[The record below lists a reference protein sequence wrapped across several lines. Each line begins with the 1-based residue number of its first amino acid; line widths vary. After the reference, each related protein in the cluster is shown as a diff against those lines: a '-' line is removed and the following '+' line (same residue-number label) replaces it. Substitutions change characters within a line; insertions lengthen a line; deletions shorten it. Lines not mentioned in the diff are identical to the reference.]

1 MRHAA
6 GGQPMVALISEG
18 EPPPTPVATRP
29 VAAIGGRGP
38 GLAAE
43 TDDDDAI
50 EREMMA
56 AVAAEAAPAEAA
68 AHLAALRQQHEL
80 QQMLG
85 QRPPHPVGG
94 HRRSAAPP
102 TTVRSDR
109 PSDGGWVAGR
119 ASGLRRGEAETEVV
133 ALGGTFTL
141 PTPPRPVQRPR
152 WQAPSPLQVEEG
164 GGGLERVLEFELS
177 AEEREAKQRAAAPAL
192 ARAAAIFQGQE
203 QEQEQHMH
211 AAMAGAAGAAGMGS
225 GGGGTAAG
233 RAGLRD
239 GPWDAKDVGVEGEG
253 GSDGAG
259 TWRQQPLLQP
269 VAEWDP
275 RAHTPDFLAAAVA
288 EDDCVGR
295 PRRPLPPCR
304 TSSILRTGSAPLR
317 SSSSSSARSIECGIN
332 SGGGGDGRRRRRRLS
347 WRDHQRAR
355 TQSPSSVMPSIGS
368 QWVQTP
374 RHGDPMCV
382 TARHGLQAELPRAGP
397 AHVPLSSS
405 RAGKRAAAAVAA
417 DAGSQRQAV
426 PPQAAADRVG
436 GGVGSGGDMGVEA
449 AEAGAFVAATKQNS
463 WCRADVT
470 ETFAT

>member
-1 MRHAA
+1 
-6 GGQPMVALISEG
+6 MVALISEG
-18 EPPPTPVATRP
+18 EPPPTPVGTRAE
-29 VAAIGGRGP
+29 AAIGGHRA

-43 TDDDDAI
+43 VDDDDAI

-68 AHLAALRQQHEL
+68 AHLAALHQQHEL

-85 QRPPHPVGG
+85 QRPPGVMPHPVWG

-102 TTVRSDR
+102 TTVRSGR
-109 PSDGGWVAGR
+109 PSNGGWVAGR
-119 ASGLRRGEAETEVV
+119 ASGLRRGEAETEVA

-192 ARAAAIFQGQE
+192 ARAAAIFQE
-203 QEQEQHMH
+203 QDMH

-225 GGGGTAAG
+225 GGGTTTAAG
-233 RAGLRD
+233 RGGLRD
-239 GPWDAKDVGVEGEG
+239 GPWDAKDVEVGGEG

-259 TWRQQPLLQP
+259 TWRQQPLLLP
-269 VAEWDP
+269 VAERDP

-295 PRRPLPPCR
+295 PRRQLPPCR

-317 SSSSSSARSIECGIN
+317 SPSSLSARSIECGIN
-332 SGGGGDGRRRRRRLS
+332 SGGGGDGRRRRRLS

-355 TQSPSSVMPSIGS
+355 TQSSSSSSAAAAAATARPSIGS
-368 QWVQTP
+368 QWLQNP

-382 TARHGLQAELPRAGP
+382 TARHGLQVELAWAGS
-397 AHVPLSSS
+397 AHVPLSPS
-405 RAGKRAAAAVAA
+405 RAGERAAAAVAA
-417 DAGSQRQAV
+417 DAGSQRQAG
-426 PPQAAADRVG
+426 PPPSAADRVG

-449 AEAGAFVAATKQNS
+449 AEAGALVAATKQNS
-463 WCRADVT
+463 WRRADVT